1 MDYTR
6 SGLELLVDPVL
17 LARLPATELLRLEPQ
32 GDLLVGGLHSVGSVA
47 DVTANLNTEISS
59 DGAGSRVG
67 RVGGSQHDAT
77 SLDSIETL
85 PDHGHHWAAGHVLDK
100 PRDPC

>member
-32 GDLLVGGLHSVGSVA
+32 GDLLVGGLHSVGSMA
-47 DVTANLNTEISS
+47 DVTT
-59 DGAGSRVG
+59 D
-67 RVGGSQHDAT
+67 
-77 SLDSIETL
+77 
-85 PDHGHHWAAGHVLDK
+85 LDK
-100 PRDPC
+100 QS